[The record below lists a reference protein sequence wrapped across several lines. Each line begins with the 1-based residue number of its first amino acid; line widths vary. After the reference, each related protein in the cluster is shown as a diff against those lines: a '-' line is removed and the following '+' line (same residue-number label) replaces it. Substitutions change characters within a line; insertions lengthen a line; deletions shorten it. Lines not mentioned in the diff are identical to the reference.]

1 MAAHNRRGFT
11 IVELLVVITI
21 IGILMALLFPA
32 INAAREAARRGNCV
46 SNEGQ
51 VGKALST
58 ATLTKGKF
66 PKHLAPKVTGGAG
79 WPWVANILPEL
90 GRTDI
95 YDAIIA
101 NATPTPAGRTERV
114 DILICPSNPPVN
126 PNTPQINY
134 VANAGHLDV
143 DDPNIGY
150 GVFQKTKDVSITDVT
165 DGQSTTLMVAENID
179 ATNWSTNSET
189 NVYETA
195 MIWTGAAIKWD
206 TEVGTTTPDNTHARP
221 SSRHSGGFVVTFCDG
236 HTRFLN
242 STIGLSV
249 YEQLMTPQGSKV
261 MPAQNTPL
269 TEADLD
275 K

>member
-1 MAAHNRRGFT
+1 MAAHRTRGFT

-32 INAAREAARRGNCV
+32 INAAREASRRANCV
-46 SNEGQ
+46 NNEGQ
-51 VGKALST
+51 VGKALMT
-58 ATLTKGKF
+58 KTLLNVKF
-66 PKHLAPKVTGGAG
+66 PKHLAETNMHR
-79 WPWVANILPEL
+79 WPWVARILPEL

-95 YDAIIA
+95 FDAIGSGD
-101 NATPTPAGRTERV
+101 PTAQNQRI
-114 DILICPSNPPVN
+114 DLLICPSNPPAD
-126 PNTPQINY
+126 PTASQISY

-143 DDPNIGY
+143 DDPAPASAY
-150 GVFQKTKDVSITDVT
+150 GIFQKTKDVSITDIK
-165 DGQSTTLMVAENID
+165 DGQATTVMLSENVE
-179 ATNWSTNSET
+179 ATNWNTNSEA

-195 MIWTGAAIKWD
+195 IIWTGATLNWNTDI
-206 TEVGTTTPDNTHARP
+206 GTPSPTNDHARP

-242 STIGLSV
+242 AEIGLNV
-249 YEQLMTPQGSKV
+249 YELIMTPNGAAV
-261 MPAQNTPL
+261 MPAQSTPL